1 LTNVAGI
8 VGKCE
13 GFSLKAPDPITKEA
27 NSDAVQTVLVP
38 GSLDDAGGP
47 KGLLTYDQS
56 QKLGLLGLVL
66 LACVFGYLLTFLQ
79 VGFPVPAALEFA
91 CINVI
96 AASVPGVAIWW
107 LTRRMAS
114 AAPTLQAVIHV
125 PLALGYSWIWYI
137 VGRLLGAGLD
147 GARGRGFE
155 LAWLPEAAI
164 AWQLTQ
170 GISVYAAVVAAA
182 YATLSANQ
190 RLQMPQQGEVGRTT
204 TAPAARLPVSRFLAR
219 AGEGFAPIAVADIVL
234 IEGADDYSEVTT
246 LSGERRLVRLS
257 LKAFEAQLASANF
270 LRVHRSALIALDRL
284 ISAEPAGGGR
294 MLLHLPRG
302 RVLQT
307 SREGA
312 RRLRARMI

>member
-1 LTNVAGI
+1 MTPSASG
-8 VGKCE
+8 
-13 GFSLKAPDPITKEA
+13 SRDA
-27 NSDAVQTVLVP
+27 NS
-38 GSLDDAGGP
+38 GAGATAPAPAAPATAQGR
-47 KGLLTYDQS
+47 KARLAYDQS

-66 LACVFGYLLTFLQ
+66 FACVFAYLLTFIQ

-96 AASVPGVAIWW
+96 AASVPGVAVWW
-107 LTRRMAS
+107 LTRRIAR

-125 PLALGYSWIWYI
+125 PLALGYSWVWYI

-155 LAWLPEAAI
+155 LVWLPEAAI

-182 YATLSANQ
+182 YATLSADQ
-190 RLQMPQQGEVGRTT
+190 RLQTHQQGEGERTT
-204 TAPAARLPVSRFLAR
+204 AAPAAPPPVSRFLAR
-219 AGEGFAPIAVADIVL
+219 AGDGFAPIDVADIVL
-234 IEGADDYSEVTT
+234 VEGADDYSEVTT

-257 LKAFEAQLASANF
+257 LKAFEARLASANF
-270 LRVHRSALIALDRL
+270 LRVHRSALVALDRL
-284 ISAEPAGGGR
+284 ISVEPAGGGR
-294 MLLHLPRG
+294 MLLHLPGG
-302 RVLQT
+302 RILQT

-312 RRLRARMI
+312 RRLRARLI